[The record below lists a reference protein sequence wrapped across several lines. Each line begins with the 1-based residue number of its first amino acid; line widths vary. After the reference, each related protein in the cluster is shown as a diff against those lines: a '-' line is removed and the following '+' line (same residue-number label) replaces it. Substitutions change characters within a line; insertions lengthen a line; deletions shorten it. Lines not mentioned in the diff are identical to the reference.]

1 MVVHIMKKYLVLVSF
16 VVFVISASGQTA
28 KSYYSA
34 GLIKMVSKQ
43 YKDALIDFNKAI
55 KIDNKFV
62 DAYFN
67 RAIVYERMDEFNKAI
82 NDYTKVISLQPNMYQ
97 AYNNQGLLYFGIA
110 EYDNAI
116 KDFSTSIKIN
126 DNYAFTYLYRSNAYL
141 VMGKTDLA
149 KADAEKVIELLPN
162 YFKAHQILAQ
172 IAFMQKDYSKALRHY
187 DFLCESQYE
196 EADNFLGRARVY
208 EAIQKRDKACNDY
221 KKAKEL
227 GSKEADN
234 EMNGICK

>member
-1 MVVHIMKKYLVLVSF
+1 MKRYYFIVLVMLLKGY
-16 VVFVISASGQTA
+16 ASGQTA

-43 YKDALIDFNKAI
+43 YKEALSDFNKAI

-67 RAIVYERMDEFNKAI
+67 RGIVYEKLDEINKAI
-82 NDYTKVISLQPNMYQ
+82 NDYSKVISLQPNMYQ
-97 AYNNQGLLYFGIA
+97 AYNNRGLLYFGISD
-110 EYDNAI
+110 YNKAI
-116 KDFSTSIKIN
+116 KDFSTSIRIK
-126 DNYAFTYLYRSNAYL
+126 DNYAFTYLYRSNTYL
-141 VMGKTDLA
+141 VLGKIDLA

-172 IAFMQKDYSKALRHY
+172 IAFIQKDYKKSLKHY
-187 DFLCESQYE
+187 NFLCESQSE

-208 EAIQKRDKACNDY
+208 DALQNREKACEDF
-221 KKAKEL
+221 KKAKVL
-227 GSKEADN
+227 GSKEA
-234 EMNGICK
+234 ESEVSGICK